1 MIGMLYALL
10 AGLFISIRAL
20 AEKKIL
26 EQVDEFFLAWCIRFF
41 GALFVWIAFFFFGFE
56 IIIQDVIFWKVLV
69 LGGIM
74 NSISSV
80 FVLKALKV
88 TDLSL
93 LAPLSTITPIFVLIT
108 APIILGEFPTIMGM
122 TGVILIVSGA
132 YTLNIK
138 ERKNGYFAPF
148 RSLLN
153 NKGVWY
159 MLGAVV
165 MWSIGINIDKIG
177 LGVSSPILWTASLQT
192 IVAIILTPFVLTRK
206 KLLTPKAVSKKVIFF
221 LPLIGLIAAIASL
234 FWVYA
239 VSMILVVYAS
249 SLKRVNIIFEV
260 FMGKFIL
267 KEKGFKERLLG
278 VLIMILGTL
287 LISFS

>member
-10 AGLFISIRAL
+10 AGLFISIRVL
-20 AEKKIL
+20 FEKNTLK
-26 EQVDEFFLAWCIRFF
+26 QVDEFFLAWCIRFF
-41 GALFVWIAFFFFGFE
+41 GALFIWLAFLLFGFQ
-56 IIIQDVIFWKVLV
+56 IVIQDDIFWKVLI
-69 LGGIM
+69 LGGVL

-80 FVLKALKV
+80 FVLMALKV

-93 LAPLSTITPIFVLIT
+93 IAPLSTITPIFVLMT
-108 APIILGEFPTIMGM
+108 APIILGEFPTTMGM
-122 TGVILIVSGA
+122 MGVFFIVAGA

-138 ERKNGYFAPF
+138 EKKNGYFAPF

-159 MLGAVV
+159 MLGAVII
-165 MWSIGINIDKIG
+165 WSIGVSVDKIG
-177 LGVSSPILWTASLQT
+177 LEASSPMMWAGSLQAV
-192 IVAIILTPFVLTRK
+192 VAIILTPFVLARK
-206 KLLTPKAVSKKVIFF
+206 NVLILKGAGKKSILI
-221 LPLIGLIAAIASL
+221 LPLIGLMAAIASI
-234 FWVYA
+234 FYVYA

-249 SLKRVNIIFEV
+249 SLKRVNVIIEV

-278 VLIMILGTL
+278 VIIMILGTL